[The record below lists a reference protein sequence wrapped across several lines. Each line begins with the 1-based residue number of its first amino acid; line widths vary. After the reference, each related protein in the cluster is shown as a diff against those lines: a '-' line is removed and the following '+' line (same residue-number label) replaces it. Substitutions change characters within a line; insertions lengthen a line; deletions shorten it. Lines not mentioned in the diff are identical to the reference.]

1 MKMTRLEDK
10 LNKIMPTKRLQLLSA
25 FLILAAFAAFAVAS
39 LVNPG
44 EQFGNIFFWRPD
56 NQTDTF
62 MDFYNSIYDSMY
74 GPYEHEVIYPPLC
87 CLIFKM
93 FGSLLPG
100 TSYVKTWTERGG
112 FRIRGFQEI
121 QFSLLI
127 FFAFFIILFVGAMQK
142 PLNKRGYFENPLK
155 PDS

>member
-25 FLILAAFAAFAVAS
+25 FLILAAFAAFGVAS

-62 MDFYNSIYDSMY
+62 MDFYNSIYESMY
-74 GPYEHEVIYPPLC
+74 GPYEHEVI
-87 CLIFKM
+87 
-93 FGSLLPG
+93 
-100 TSYVKTWTERGG
+100 
-112 FRIRGFQEI
+112 
-121 QFSLLI
+121 
-127 FFAFFIILFVGAMQK
+127 
-142 PLNKRGYFENPLK
+142 
-155 PDS
+155 